1 MAANNSWGRRV
12 FFAML
17 AATLL
22 IAVMTL
28 PGLAAP
34 PKTMKF
40 QVNSTGPTT
49 PDFAGA
55 VNTAP
60 ASTSNVSFWIRATNT
75 SPGPGNPNSLRVTA
89 PTSPSPGFVITG
101 AEVNNANSSR
111 TSNPTVIIGPF
122 GAYVDLNLIAPL
134 QNGQYITVKISA
146 TTPAGCPSGVT
157 SNEWAGVMFTGDTAG
172 GGQSFSTGTD
182 KTGTITT
189 LTSSSCP
196 TAPGPVSISSDPVA
210 SGGIVKFVN
219 STQVTLTASPN
230 PVSGTPT
237 PTVHWESSTASDC
250 LTNTSAAFTDTGAT
264 GASYAFTAQT
274 ADKDKCFRAKADNG
288 VDPPSTSN
296 VIKLSLSTVTLEFV
310 TDRAPTDAATNTD
323 ITGTAFDPDEPS
335 VQVALK
341 VDGSTSGAF
350 DETNV
355 TMTEDGPGSIT
366 QGGTAV
372 LSGGLATFSGLQID
386 TAGDYNLTATVDGGG
401 PSTGQ
406 VAVTITPAGVC
417 PDRVSGQEDFTTTE
431 FVGEPGEGTLN
442 ISGLTSNE
450 CLGLDVEFSLVDGF
464 QQWSIEVNKLSVED
478 KLTGYATWTWD
489 LPGTDPVPWTEI
501 KWKHSNGVSLEET
514 DFVPLPRCNADAVTD
529 PMPDPTLPN
538 PEYSAL
544 FPIVSTTLGDIPAG
558 VCMFNSELTDSGNTY
573 TETQQIAI
581 NEDPAGRKG

>member
-1 MAANNSWGRRV
+1 MSANIGWRRRV

-22 IAVMTL
+22 VAVMTL

-49 PDFAGA
+49 DNFAAA

-75 SPGPGNPNSLRVTA
+75 TPGPGNPNSLRVIA

-146 TTPAGCPSGVT
+146 TTPPGCPSGVT
-157 SNEWAGVMFTGDTAG
+157 SNDWTGVMFTGDTAG
-172 GGQSFSTGTD
+172 GGQPFSTGTD

-196 TAPGPVSISSDPVA
+196 TAPGSVSISSTPA
-210 SGGIVKFVN
+210 ATGGVVKFVDGH
-219 STQVTLTASPN
+219 TVTFTASPN
-230 PVSGTPT
+230 PVSGTPQ
-237 PTVHWESSTASDC
+237 PTVHWESSTAGDC
-250 LTNTSAAFTDTGAT
+250 LTNTGAAFADTGAT
-264 GASYAFTAQT
+264 GASYSITAHT
-274 ADKDKCFRAKADNG
+274 TDDNKCFRAKADNG
-288 VDPPSTSN
+288 VNPPSTSN

-310 TDRAPTDAATNTD
+310 TNRAPTDAATNTD
-323 ITGTAFDPDEPS
+323 ITGTAFDPDGPS

-350 DETNV
+350 DGTNV

-372 LSGGLATFSGLQID
+372 LSGGLAAFSGLQID
-386 TAGDYNLTATVDGGG
+386 TAGAYNLTATVDGGG
-401 PSTGQ
+401 PSTGP
-406 VAVTITPAGVC
+406 VPITITPAGVC
-417 PDRVSGQEDFTTTE
+417 PGGVSGQEDFTTPD
-431 FVGEPGEGTLN
+431 FGVDGQGTLN
-442 ISGLTSNE
+442 ISGLTSTE
-450 CLGLDVEFSLVDGF
+450 CTGVDVTFSSEGGV
-464 QQWSIEVNKLSVED
+464 QQWFIDAHKLSVED
-478 KLTGYATWTWD
+478 KITGYATWTWD
-489 LPGTDPVPWTEI
+489 LPGTDPIPWTQI
-501 KWKHSNGVSLEET
+501 KWKHSNGVTLDET
-514 DFVPLPRCNADAVTD
+514 NFVNLPRCDANAVTD

-538 PEYSAL
+538 PAYSAL
-544 FPIVSTTLGDIPAG
+544 FPTVSTSLGNIPAG
-558 VCMFNSELTDSGNTY
+558 ACMFHSELTDSGDTY
-573 TETQQIAI
+573 TEAQQIAI
-581 NEDPAGRKG
+581 NEDLGGRKG